1 MGKKLQFRIAELI
14 AEKSRREGRDITYE
28 TITQETGVSGNSLSN
43 LKQGKAKMV
52 GLSTVER
59 LLDFFGCEVKDLIVY
74 E

>member
-28 TITQETGVSGNSLSN
+28 TITAETGVSANSISN

-59 LLDFFGCEVKDLIVY
+59 LLDFFGCEVKELIVY

>member
-1 MGKKLQFRIAELI
+1 MTVSVDNTSPSARVLSIP
-14 AEKSRREGRDITYE
+14 EGRLCQHA
-28 TITQETGVSGNSLSN
+28 TQALPSWFVI
-43 LKQGKAKMV
+43 KQGKAKMV